1 MDPEQQIRERLI
13 ALVIVAALIFNYPLL
28 SLFGGQGF
36 WLGIPV
42 LYLYLF
48 STWLL
53 FIVLTAALM
62 RTRAA
67 KSPDTTPRADNDN
80 KRRNA

>member
-1 MDPEQQIRERLI
+1 MDPEQRTRERLI
-13 ALVIVAALIFNYPLL
+13 ALVIVAALVLNYPLL
-28 SLFGGQGF
+28 SLFGSEGL

-48 STWLL
+48 ATWLL

-62 RTRAA
+62 RTTAA
-67 KSPDTTPRADNDN
+67 SNRDTTRRLADDS